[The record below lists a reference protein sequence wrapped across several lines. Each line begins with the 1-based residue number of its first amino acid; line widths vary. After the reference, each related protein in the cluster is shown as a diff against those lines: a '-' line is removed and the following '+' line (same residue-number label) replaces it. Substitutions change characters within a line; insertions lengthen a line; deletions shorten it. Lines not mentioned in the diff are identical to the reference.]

1 MDPDYVLDP
10 RGEVI
15 LVVQKPN
22 APFAEWSRLLPPLTS
37 PDAQEPL
44 AKMGMSAMNGENT
57 TGPAP
62 TPEAGD
68 GNDDDDDDDA
78 DAIIGY
84 PNESAF
90 VHDGEELEIGT
101 SFDSADG
108 SESASNAEFVDGISA
123 EDFTEPG
130 LGHDVEEDDSR
141 TCILIPTQPGS
152 PDHNKEAD
160 SHVQIQVSARHLA
173 LGSPVFDRMLH
184 GNWKEGREFKEK
196 GSIVLVVD
204 SWDVDAFL
212 VVLYILHS
220 QLLKLPRKV
229 TIEQLAKIAVI
240 ADYYDCQSV
249 RFFGSLWVRC
259 LPRKP
264 PASPFHFRD
273 IMLGL
278 WISYFFRHALTF
290 SAYSRAAIE
299 QSDYFIS
306 SLGLPIPATIIDDLN
321 DKRIDAIGRLIDG
334 LYDRR
339 DHLLSD
345 DASIEP
351 GCTLECR
358 SIVLGTLMRHMNEH
372 NFRFHPP
379 EAPYVGIRLSN
390 VRNVERFRAP
400 DWAKRDERYPR
411 DSEWAYVWHDCQE
424 LALARGF
431 ETWSSV
437 GLDLADYTA

>member
-22 APFAEWSRLLPPLTS
+22 APFAECNQFLPPLTP
-37 PDAQEPL
+37 PDVQQPL
-44 AKMGMSAMNGENT
+44 AMMGTRCMNAGYATE
-57 TGPAP
+57 PAP

-68 GNDDDDDDDA
+68 GNDDDDDDA
-78 DAIIGY
+78 NIGY
-84 PNESAF
+84 PNGPAS
-90 VHDGEELEIGT
+90 VHHGEELEIET
-101 SFDSADG
+101 SVDDADG
-108 SESASNAEFVDGISA
+108 SESASDAEYVDGMSA

-130 LGHDVEEDDSR
+130 LKHDAEEDDSR

-152 PDHNKEAD
+152 PDHDKEAD
-160 SHVQIQVSARHLA
+160 LHVQIQVSARHLA

-220 QLLKLPRKV
+220 QLLRLPRKV

-264 PASPFHFRD
+264 PASPFHFRN

-299 QSDYFIS
+299 QSDCFIS
-306 SLGLPIPATIIDDLN
+306 SLGLPIPATII
-321 DKRIDAIGRLIDG
+321 G
-334 LYDRR
+334 
-339 DHLLSD
+339 
-345 DASIEP
+345 
-351 GCTLECR
+351 
-358 SIVLGTLMRHMNEH
+358 
-372 NFRFHPP
+372 
-379 EAPYVGIRLSN
+379 
-390 VRNVERFRAP
+390 
-400 DWAKRDERYPR
+400 
-411 DSEWAYVWHDCQE
+411 E
-424 LALARGF
+424 L
-431 ETWSSV
+431 
-437 GLDLADYTA
+437 

>member
-1 MDPDYVLDP
+1 MEPDYVLDP

-15 LVVQKPN
+15 LVVHKPN
-22 APFAEWSRLLPPLTS
+22 APFAEWYQVLPPLRV
-37 PDAQEPL
+37 PDAQRHL
-44 AKMGMSAMNGENT
+44 TKMGMSGMNVGSATELELET
-57 TGPAP
+57 
-62 TPEAGD
+62 EAGD
-68 GNDDDDDDDA
+68 GNDDA
-78 DAIIGY
+78 SIGY
-84 PNESAF
+84 PNGQA
-90 VHDGEELEIGT
+90 VMHDGEEHEAET
-101 SFDSADG
+101 NVNDPDWA
-108 SESASNAEFVDGISA
+108 ESASDAEYDDEMST
-123 EDFTEPG
+123 EDPTVPG
-130 LGHDVEEDDSR
+130 LENDPEEDDAR
-141 TCILIPTQPGS
+141 TCIRIPTK
-152 PDHNKEAD
+152 PDSSGHDEEAD

-229 TIEQLAKIAVI
+229 SIEQLAKIAVI

-264 PASPFHFRD
+264 PASPYDFRD

-278 WISYFFRHALTF
+278 WISYFFGNALTF

-299 QSDYFIS
+299 QSAYSIS
-306 SLGLPIPATIIDDLN
+306 SLGLPIPSTIIHDLN
-321 DKRIDAIGRLIDG
+321 DKRVDAISRLIDG

-339 DHLLSD
+339 DHLFSD

-358 SIVLGTLMRHMNEH
+358 SIVLGTLMRHMHEH
-372 NFRFHPP
+372 NFRFQPP
-379 EAPYVGIRLSN
+379 EAPYIGIRLSD
-390 VRNVERFRAP
+390 VRDVEHFPTP

-411 DSEWAYVWHDCQE
+411 GSEWAYAWHECQE
-424 LALARGF
+424 LAVARGL
-431 ETWSSV
+431 EAWSSV
-437 GLDLADYTA
+437 GLDLADYTV

>member
-1 MDPDYVLDP
+1 MEPDYVLDP

-15 LVVQKPN
+15 LVVHKPN
-22 APFAEWSRLLPPLTS
+22 APFAEWYQVLPPLR
-37 PDAQEPL
+37 PPGAQRPL
-44 AKMGMSAMNGENT
+44 TKMGTRGTNVRGAIELE
-57 TGPAP
+57 
-62 TPEAGD
+62 PETEASDGHGD
-68 GNDDDDDDDA
+68 A
-78 DAIIGY
+78 SIGY
-84 PNESAF
+84 PNGPEF
-90 VHDGEELEIGT
+90 VHGGEEHEVEISVDEPDGPEST
-101 SFDSADG
+101 SDT
-108 SESASNAEFVDGISA
+108 EYVDEMSV
-123 EDFTEPG
+123 EDPTEPG
-130 LGHDVEEDDSR
+130 FENDAEEDDAR
-141 TCILIPTQPGS
+141 TCIRIPTKPES
-152 PDHNKEAD
+152 SDHDEEAD
-160 SHVQIQVSARHLA
+160 SHVQIQVSAKHLA

-229 TIEQLAKIAVI
+229 SIEQLAKIAVI
-240 ADYYDCQSV
+240 ADYYHCQSV

-259 LPRKP
+259 LPKKP
-264 PASPFHFRD
+264 PASPYEFRD

-299 QSDYFIS
+299 QSNYFIS

-321 DKRIDAIGRLIDG
+321 DKRVDAIGRVVDG

-358 SIVLGTLMRHMNEH
+358 SIVLGTLMRHMHEH
-372 NFRFHPP
+372 NFRFQPP
-379 EAPYVGIRLSN
+379 EAPYIGFRLSD
-390 VRNVERFRAP
+390 VRDVEHFRTP

-411 DSEWAYVWHDCQE
+411 GSEWAYAWHECQE
-424 LALARGF
+424 LNVARGL

-437 GLDLADYTA
+437 GLDLADYTVTV

>member
-1 MDPDYVLDP
+1 MEPDYVLDR

-15 LVVQKPN
+15 LVVHKPN
-22 APFAEWSRLLPPLTS
+22 APFAEWHQVLPPQRVSEAQRPLTNTAMRNMNVERAA
-37 PDAQEPL
+37 DLEP
-44 AKMGMSAMNGENT
+44 ET
-57 TGPAP
+57 
-62 TPEAGD
+62 EAGD
-68 GNDDDDDDDA
+68 RNDEA
-78 DAIIGY
+78 STRY
-84 PNESAF
+84 LNEPAF
-90 VHDGEELEIGT
+90 VHDGEVHEVGT
-101 SFDSADG
+101 SVDGLDG
-108 SESASNAEFVDGISA
+108 SESASDAVYDDGMSA
-123 EDFTEPG
+123 EDPTEPV
-130 LGHDVEEDDSR
+130 LENDTEEDDAR
-141 TCILIPTQPGS
+141 TCICIPTKPELS
-152 PDHNKEAD
+152 DPDEEAD

-264 PASPFHFRD
+264 PASPFDLRD
-273 IMLGL
+273 VMLGL

-299 QSDYFIS
+299 QSDYLIS
-306 SLGLPIPATIIDDLN
+306 SLGLPIPATVIDDLN
-321 DKRIDAIGRLIDG
+321 DKRVDAIGRVIDG

-339 DHLLSD
+339 DRLLSN
-345 DASIEP
+345 DASIEL

-358 SIVLGTLMRHMNEH
+358 SIVLGTIMRHMHEH
-372 NFRFHPP
+372 NFQFHPP
-379 EAPYVGIRLSN
+379 EAPYIGIRLSD
-390 VRNVERFRAP
+390 VCDVERFRSP
-400 DWAKRDERYPR
+400 DWAKRDERYPP
-411 DSEWAYVWHDCQE
+411 DSEWAYAWHECQE
-424 LALARGF
+424 LAVARGF

-437 GLDLADYTA
+437 GLDLADYTV

>member
-1 MDPDYVLDP
+1 MEPDYVLDP

-15 LVVQKPN
+15 LVVYKPN
-22 APFAEWSRLLPPLTS
+22 APFAEWYQVLPPLSS
-37 PDAQEPL
+37 PAVQQPL
-44 AKMGMSAMNGENT
+44 SKMGIDNMNVENAT
-57 TGPAP
+57 ELGPK
-62 TPEAGD
+62 TQAGD
-68 GNDDDDDDDA
+68 GNDDA
-78 DAIIGY
+78 SIGY
-84 PNESAF
+84 PNGPAF
-90 VHDGEELEIGT
+90 VHGGEEHEVET
-101 SFDSADG
+101 SVDNSVG
-108 SESASNAEFVDGISA
+108 PGSASDAEYDDEVSA
-123 EDFTEPG
+123 ADPTELGLED
-130 LGHDVEEDDSR
+130 DAEEDDAR
-141 TCILIPTQPGS
+141 TYIRVPTKPES
-152 PDHNKEAD
+152 SDHDEETE

-173 LGSPVFDRMLH
+173 LGSPVFDKMLH

-220 QLLKLPRKV
+220 QLLKLPRRV
-229 TIEQLAKIAVI
+229 SIEQLAKIAVI

-249 RFFGSLWVRC
+249 RFFGSLWILC

-264 PASPFHFRD
+264 PASPLDFRD

-278 WISYFFRHALTF
+278 WISYYFRHALTF

-299 QSDYFIS
+299 QSDCFIS
-306 SLGLPIPATIIDDLN
+306 PLGLPIPTTIVDDLN
-321 DKRIDAIGRLIDG
+321 NKRVDAIGRVVDG
-334 LYDRR
+334 LYNHR
-339 DHLLSD
+339 DHLLLD

-358 SIVLGTLMRHMNEH
+358 SIVLGTLMRHMHEYNL
-372 NFRFHPP
+372 RFQPP
-379 EAPYVGIRLSN
+379 EAPYIGIRLSD
-390 VRNVERFRAP
+390 VRDVGHFRTP

-411 DSEWAYVWHDCQE
+411 DSQWAYSWHECQE

-437 GLDLADYTA
+437 GLDLADYTV

>member
-22 APFAEWSRLLPPLTS
+22 APFAEWYPFLPPLTP
-37 PDAQEPL
+37 PDAQQALE
-44 AKMGMSAMNGENT
+44 KVGMSGITAGNAA
-57 TGPAP
+57 GPAP

-68 GNDDDDDDDA
+68 GNDDDA
-78 DAIIGY
+78 SIGY
-84 PNESAF
+84 PNRPAS
-90 VHDGEELEIGT
+90 VHDGEELELET
-101 SFDSADG
+101 SVDGPDG
-108 SESASNAEFVDGISA
+108 SESASDAEYVDGMSA

-130 LGHDVEEDDSR
+130 LENDVEEDDSR
-141 TCILIPTQPGS
+141 TCILIPTRPES
-152 PDHNKEAD
+152 PDHDKEAD

-278 WISYFFRHALTF
+278 WSSYFFRHALTF

-306 SLGLPIPATIIDDLN
+306 SLGLPIPATII
-321 DKRIDAIGRLIDG
+321 GESSMRLG
-334 LYDRR
+334 LM
-339 DHLLSD
+339 
-345 DASIEP
+345 A
-351 GCTLECR
+351 
-358 SIVLGTLMRHMNEH
+358 
-372 NFRFHPP
+372 
-379 EAPYVGIRLSN
+379 
-390 VRNVERFRAP
+390 
-400 DWAKRDERYPR
+400 
-411 DSEWAYVWHDCQE
+411 E
-424 LALARGF
+424 L
-431 ETWSSV
+431 TVSQMI
-437 GLDLADYTA
+437 